1 VGAARACFDTALA
14 YARERIA
21 FGVPIA
27 RKQLVQGRLV
37 AMAQEIAKAQLLIIH
52 LARRKEHDP
61 ERGVSPWQVSL
72 AKRNNVAMALDVAR
86 SARAILGAAGLS
98 TEHPVIRHMLNLE
111 TLFTYEGTDDVHA
124 LILGRALTGEN
135 GF

>member
-1 VGAARACFDTALA
+1 
-14 YARERIA
+14 
-21 FGVPIA
+21 
-27 RKQLVQGRLV
+27 
-37 AMAQEIAKAQLLIIH
+37 MAQEIAKAQLLVVH
-52 LARRKEHDP
+52 LARRKERDP

-72 AKRNNVAMALDVAR
+72 AKRNNVSMALDVAR

-124 LILGRALTGEN
+124 LVLGRALTGED